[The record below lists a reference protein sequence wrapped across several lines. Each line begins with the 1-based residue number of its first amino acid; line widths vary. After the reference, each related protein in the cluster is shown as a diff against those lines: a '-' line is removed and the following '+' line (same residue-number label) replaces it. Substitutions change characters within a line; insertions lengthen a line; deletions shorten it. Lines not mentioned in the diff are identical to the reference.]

1 MDYKQQSNQGCLVV
15 DLLYL
20 FGIEPTRQKEYEIL
34 SDGLFT
40 LRDNYTLGCVQAFLD
55 RYKDKSVTIYVDNKY
70 YLGVLR
76 QWVTHPRISM
86 VYQKNDATLFN
97 SLEPPF
103 IAYIDNNVTSG
114 WTHLPHFVLAVGSTP
129 RFYHIFDPWE
139 GRVVKLGKQKLL
151 RGVDLLRS
159 HVKVCPFVIAASL

>member
-40 LRDNYTLGCVQAFLD
+40 LRANYTLGCVQAFLD

-70 YLGVLR
+70 YLGVLQ
-76 QWVTHPRISM
+76 QWVTHPRITM
-86 VYQKNDATLFN
+86 VYQKNDHTLLN

-103 IAYIDNNVTSG
+103 IAYIDNNVTNGS
-114 WTHLPHFVLAVGSTP
+114 THLPHFVLVVGGTP
-129 RFYHIFDPWE
+129 KFYHVFDPWD
-139 GRVVKLGKQKLL
+139 GKVVKLSKQKLL
-151 RGVDLLRS
+151 NGIDSLRS
-159 HVKVCPFVIAASL
+159 HVKVCPFVIVAS